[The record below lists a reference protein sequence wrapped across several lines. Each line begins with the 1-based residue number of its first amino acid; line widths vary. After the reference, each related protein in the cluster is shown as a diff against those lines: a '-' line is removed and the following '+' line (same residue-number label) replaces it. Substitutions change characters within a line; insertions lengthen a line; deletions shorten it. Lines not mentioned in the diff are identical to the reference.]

1 MKFIVFLLLFLC
13 SMTASAQIPVE
24 GDLFADWLMQ
34 LEDETYSY
42 EQTKTQPDVT
52 DTFKASGIFQFVKDK
67 GIIFKQEKPAKQ
79 TFVSTTEKY
88 CLKDVNGQTEKVDNL
103 SELPHFS
110 DIKKLFDKALDGK
123 LSGLKRIFEV
133 FYIEEE
139 GSWLLRL
146 TPKSKDLA
154 SLIME
159 VTVTGSQKPE
169 ELTILY
175 TNGEEITVHFTP
187 SKQDI
192 SDEIG
197 C

>member
-1 MKFIVFLLLFLC
+1 MKHFAFLLFFFC
-13 SMTASAQIPVE
+13 SISASAQIPTE
-24 GDLFADWLMQ
+24 GDMFADWLMQ
-34 LEDETYSY
+34 LEDETYTY
-42 EQTKTQPDVT
+42 EQTKTQPDVM
-52 DTFKASGIFQFVKDK
+52 DTFKASGVFQFVKDK
-67 GIIFKQEKPAKQ
+67 GIIFKQKKPSQ
-79 TFVSTTEKY
+79 QIFISTTEKY
-88 CLKDVNGQTEKVDNL
+88 CLKDANGQTEKVDNL

-133 FYIEEE
+133 FYIEEG

-159 VTVTGSQKPE
+159 ITVTGSEKPE

-175 TNGEEITVHFTP
+175 TNGEEITVQFTP
-187 SKQDI
+187 VKQDI